1 MREKKMMSKRET
13 ERKCDRKREREE
25 EIKREREKA
34 VILLN
39 LHINQRIL
47 IISPLF
53 SHFPSPP
60 SNIPL
65 TFTLIQ

>member
-53 SHFPSPP
+53 SHFPSLSPSPP
-60 SNIPL
+60 PTSL
-65 TFTLIQ
+65 